1 MELRAGHNVAEVSGM
16 DQWEKARE
24 NALRRNA
31 EDLRL
36 ILAEEK
42 ATTQLEKDIIHL
54 KRIEL
59 SIEPGSRW
67 YRWGYLGSV
76 RRARKALEKMGGE
89 T

>member
-1 MELRAGHNVAEVSGM
+1 MSGLET
-16 DQWEKARE
+16 DKWDKARE

-59 SIEPGSRW
+59 SITPGSRW
-67 YRWGYLGSV
+67 WRWGYLGSV
-76 RRARKALEKMGGE
+76 RRARKALEKMGVDE
-89 T
+89 

>member
-1 MELRAGHNVAEVSGM
+1 MVAVSGM
-16 DQWEKARE
+16 DKWDKARE

-76 RRARKALEKMGGE
+76 RRARKALERE
-89 T
+89 RDEHA

>member
-1 MELRAGHNVAEVSGM
+1 M
-16 DQWEKARE
+16 DKWDKARE

-76 RRARKALEKMGGE
+76 RRARKALERMRDE
-89 T
+89 

>member
-1 MELRAGHNVAEVSGM
+1 M
-16 DQWEKARE
+16 DKWDMARE

-42 ATTQLEKDIIHL
+42 ATTQMEKDIIHL

-76 RRARKALEKMGGE
+76 RRARKALERMGAGE
-89 T
+89 

>member
-1 MELRAGHNVAEVSGM
+1 M
-16 DQWEKARE
+16 DKWDKARE

-31 EDLRL
+31 EDLQL

-54 KRIEL
+54 RRIEL

-76 RRARKALEKMGGE
+76 RRARKALERMRDE
-89 T
+89 

>member
-1 MELRAGHNVAEVSGM
+1 M
-16 DQWEKARE
+16 DKWDKARE

-42 ATTQLEKDIIHL
+42 ATTQMEKDIIHL
-54 KRIEL
+54 RRIEL

-76 RRARKALEKMGGE
+76 RRARKALERE
-89 T
+89 RDEHA

>member
-1 MELRAGHNVAEVSGM
+1 M
-16 DQWEKARE
+16 DKWDKARE

-54 KRIEL
+54 KI
-59 SIEPGSRW
+59 I
-67 YRWGYLGSV
+67 
-76 RRARKALEKMGGE
+76 
-89 T
+89 

>member
-1 MELRAGHNVAEVSGM
+1 MGAVSGM

-76 RRARKALEKMGGE
+76 RRARKALERE
-89 T
+89 RDEHA

>member
-1 MELRAGHNVAEVSGM
+1 M
-16 DQWEKARE
+16 DKWDKARE

-36 ILAEEK
+36 IIAEEK

-54 KRIEL
+54 RRIEL

-76 RRARKALEKMGGE
+76 RRARKALERMGGGE
-89 T
+89 

>member
-1 MELRAGHNVAEVSGM
+1 MS
-16 DQWEKARE
+16 DPEKYKWDMARE

-42 ATTQLEKDIIHL
+42 ATTQLERDIIHL

-59 SIEPGSRW
+59 SIAPGSRW

-76 RRARKALEKMGGE
+76 RRARKALERMGAGE
-89 T
+89 

>member
-1 MELRAGHNVAEVSGM
+1 MVEVSGM
-16 DQWEKARE
+16 DKWEMARE

-76 RRARKALEKMGGE
+76 RRARKALEKMGAGE
-89 T
+89 

>member
-1 MELRAGHNVAEVSGM
+1 MSGLET
-16 DQWEKARE
+16 DKWEKARE

-76 RRARKALEKMGGE
+76 RRARKALERMGAGE
-89 T
+89 

>member
-1 MELRAGHNVAEVSGM
+1 MSGGET
-16 DQWEKARE
+16 DKWEKARE

-76 RRARKALEKMGGE
+76 RRARKALERMGAGE
-89 T
+89 

>member
-1 MELRAGHNVAEVSGM
+1 MSGLEK
-16 DQWEKARE
+16 DKWEKKRE
-24 NALRRNA
+24 DAILRCA

-42 ATTQLEKDIIHL
+42 ATTQLEKDIIRL

-59 SIEPGSRW
+59 SIKPGSRL

-76 RRARKALEKMGGE
+76 RRARKALERMGAGE
-89 T
+89 